1 MNNVL
6 FWGGTTMSRDRVD
19 FDKLG
24 KDQTLV
30 AMTQN
35 QTDNVFRLDPKKFPK
50 RIELEI
56 PEEAVEKIQRIAA
69 STGQSF
75 SEVATRLLSRQVDLP

>member
-1 MNNVL
+1 
-6 FWGGTTMSRDRVD
+6 MSRDRVD